1 MQPTKHIGKNVR
13 NMRLLKGMKQATF
26 AREMGIAQQNVSKM
40 EKKKEISL
48 EKLEAAAKVL
58 GVSVEAIE
66 KFNEKAV
73 LNFAVDQQT
82 GQIVHPVK
90 EVIEYFKDELRK
102 KDDKIEEL
110 LSELEDY
117 RSGKKKPAKA
127 SKTGVAKGL
136 HKVEGVKTAAQ

>member
-1 MQPTKHIGKNVR
+1 MQTAKHIGNNVR
-13 NMRLLKGMKQATF
+13 NMRLLKGMKQETF
-26 AREMGIAQQNVSKM
+26 ARELGIAQQNVSKM

-48 EKLEAAAKVL
+48 DKLEAAARVL

-90 EVIEYFKDELRK
+90 EVIEYFKDELKK
-102 KDDKIEEL
+102 KDDRIEEL
-110 LSELEDY
+110 LSALEEYKNDK
-117 RSGKKKPAKA
+117 RKS
-127 SKTGVAKGL
+127 SKTTKTQQAKGL
-136 HKVEGVKTAAQ
+136 HKVDEVKAVGQ